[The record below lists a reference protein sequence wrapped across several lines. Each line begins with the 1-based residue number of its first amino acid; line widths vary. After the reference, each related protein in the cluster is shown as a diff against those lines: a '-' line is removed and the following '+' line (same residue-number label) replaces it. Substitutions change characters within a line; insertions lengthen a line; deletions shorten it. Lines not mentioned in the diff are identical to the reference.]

1 MAAAAFINEFAIACA
16 LGAGKQAIGDQLA
29 SAHPQRLAQTAK
41 LIDGRKTTIGAMEI
55 DAESLRGRSRTNE
68 LAARLLD
75 DLRPAIEGM
84 IARYGASRVGI
95 VLGTS
100 TTGIN
105 EATHDLKRKLD
116 TGAWPEGFRFARQEL
131 GDTVAFAASQAGVT
145 GPSYVVSTACTSG
158 AKAMATAS
166 RLLETGLADAV
177 ICGGVD
183 TLCDLTLNGF
193 AALESIS
200 PTVCNPM
207 SVNRC
212 GINIGEGGAMFVL
225 SREAGPWRLEGF
237 GESSDAHHASSP
249 DPSAAGAEI
258 ALRKA
263 LASSGLT
270 TTDVGFVHLHGTA
283 TRLNDQME
291 AVLVDRVFGLDMPC
305 ASTKPLTGHTLGAAG
320 AVQAGLSLLAMERGV
335 LPPHLWDGMRDPELA
350 PIRLTTPGEHAAGR
364 LNHVLSLS
372 FAFGGNN
379 IALMLGRD

>member
-1 MAAAAFINEFAIACA
+1 MAGAAFINDFTIACA
-16 LGAGKQAIGDQLA
+16 LGAGKQAVGDQLA
-29 SAHPQRLAQTAK
+29 SANPAPLAQTAK
-41 LIDGRKTTIGAMEI
+41 LKDGRKTTVGAMEI
-55 DAESLRGRSRTNE
+55 DAVNPRGRSRTNE

-75 DLRPAIEGM
+75 DLRPTIEGA

-105 EATHDLKRKLD
+105 EATHDLKWKLD
-116 TGAWPEGFRFARQEL
+116 TGAWPEGFGFARQEL
-131 GDTVAFAASQAGVT
+131 GDTVAFAASHAGVT

-166 RLLETGLADAV
+166 RLLATGLADAV

-193 AALESIS
+193 AALESIAPS
-200 PTVCNPM
+200 VCNPM

-263 LASSGLT
+263 LASSGVR

-291 AVLVDRVFGLDMPC
+291 AVLVDRVFGLDTPC

-335 LPPHLWDGMRDPELA
+335 LPPHLWDGVRDRELA
-350 PIRLTTPGEHAAGR
+350 PLRLATPGERPAAR
-364 LNHVLSLS
+364 LNRVLSLS